1 MSKTL
6 LDEVTCKVVCRGGC
20 FNFWWFFPFKVKSGV
35 MEPFVLEQNFL
46 EYTNSIL
53 HPKKYFSHLYQG
65 SVPEFDTNFQA
76 QTHKLVQGNQ
86 GVQRT
91 AKSSLG
97 YRYGLSI
104 GQLIERINTKVEV
117 SELDIA
123 LEDCEIKATA
133 PEIEIP
139 PITDIKTLLTVETDI
154 ITEVKCVE
162 EEADSTMSVEV
173 TMKKERRWALG
184 TQNPCQVC
192 GDKAAGFYCGAFV
205 CEACKVCKPLENFC
219 KCILGGKFDRFW
231 KFWYLG
237 QSGFGI
243 LFIIVNVARC
253 PLPP

>member
-1 MSKTL
+1 
-6 LDEVTCKVVCRGGC
+6 
-20 FNFWWFFPFKVKSGV
+20 

-76 QTHKLVQGNQ
+76 QTRKLVQGNQ

-123 LEDCEIKATA
+123 LGDCEIKATA

-139 PITDIKTLLTVETDI
+139 PITDIKTLLSVETDI

-162 EEADSTMSVEV
+162 EEADSTMSVEI

-205 CEACKVCKPLENFC
+205 CEACKVCKHRAIFVNAFLGANLTDFENFESLAV
-219 KCILGGKFDRFW
+219 IRL
-231 KFWYLG
+231 WY
-237 QSGFGI
+237 F
-243 LFIIVNVARC
+243 FIIVNVARC
-253 PLPP
+253 PLLP